1 MLSSLH
7 FPNEFRLRE
16 ALSLKLGQLIA
27 DRRISRGE
35 LAYLAER
42 PAKPVE
48 LPGYNLFDAHRTYE
62 VTPLF
67 WLTPELPAKDFVAAW
82 TALADLAV
90 QRPGPN
96 DNALMCESLRK
107 STFHVV
113 RARQWLMGHR
123 TEHRQAKLVPVLQ
136 ALIMAVSCVAD
147 EPVLLG
153 REEARAKIDGKDYWL
168 FESKLS
174 LPKIWGPPAAVP
186 HHRTADFRLPADYQV
201 EPLRVFSH
209 AAAAFEKF
217 GITDPTLWGLLRSI
231 PDLDLSIDQV
241 VDEELTGQRKLRAM
255 KRFVREKSPTRFER
269 VALDLEREEAKVAA
283 TQPLPD
289 PATAFIRGT
298 RLNMAGLYRMLVL
311 EGGHLRHS
319 EFTTRFGSPLRRDG
333 SPRVVTV
340 TSSPLYERYRERFL
354 HVIDSA
360 VTPL

>member
-7 FPNEFRLRE
+7 FPNELRLRE
-16 ALSLKLGQLIA
+16 ALALKLGQLIA
-27 DRRISRGE
+27 DRRISRSE

-42 PAKPVE
+42 PTKPVD
-48 LPGYNLFDAHRTYE
+48 LPGYSLFEAHRTYE

-82 TALADLAV
+82 TALADLAA

-96 DNALMCESLRK
+96 DNERMCEILRK

-123 TEHRQAKLVPVLQ
+123 TEHRQARLVPVLQ
-136 ALIMAVSCVAD
+136 ALIMAVNRAAD
-147 EPVLLG
+147 QPVLLG
-153 REEARAKIDGKDYWL
+153 REEARAKVDGKDYWL
-168 FESKLS
+168 FESRLS

-186 HHRTADFRLPADYQV
+186 HYRAADFRLPEDFQV
-201 EPLRVFSH
+201 APLKVFSH
-209 AAAAFEKF
+209 AASAFEKF

-241 VDEELTGQRKLRAM
+241 VDEELAGQRKLRAM
-255 KRFVREKSPTRFER
+255 RRFVREKSPMRFEHLG
-269 VALDLEREEAKVAA
+269 LDLEREEVKVAA

-289 PATAFIRGT
+289 PATAFLRGT
-298 RLNMAGLYRMLVL
+298 HLNMAGLYRMLVL
-311 EGGHLRHS
+311 EGPRMRHS
-319 EFTTRFGSPLRRDG
+319 EFTARFGSPLKPDG
-333 SPRVVTV
+333 SPRVVKV
-340 TSSPLYERYRERFL
+340 SSSPLYERYRERFL
-354 HVIDSA
+354 HIIDSA